1 MSKNILY
8 YSNYCDNSKKLLQIL
23 SQSSIQNDIHFICI
37 DKRVKMPDGRTQVL
51 LKDGSQGL
59 LPPNVTKVPALMLV
73 NNGFHVLFGD
83 QIYQHLQPKEKAA
96 QNHATNF
103 QGEPDAF
110 SFNAFSTSG
119 ITSDQFS
126 FLDMNADDLLAKGNG
141 GTRQMFNYVT
151 VQDNGAGM
159 SIETPP
165 DDYSPDKV
173 NESAVQ
179 QYQQQRNQLKQ

>member
-1 MSKNILY
+1 MSNNILY

-23 SQSSIQNDIHFICI
+23 SKSRVKNNLHFISI
-37 DKRVKMPDGRTQVL
+37 DKRMKMNDGSINIL
-51 LKDGSQGL
+51 LKDGSQVL

-83 QIYQHLQPKEKAA
+83 QIYQHLQPKEEAV
-96 QNHATNF
+96 QREVTNN

-110 SFNAFSTSG
+110 TFNAFSASG
-119 ITSDQFS
+119 ITSDQYS
-126 FLDMNADDLLAKGNG
+126 FLDMNADDLLAKGDG

-151 VQDNGAGM
+151 VQEEASNM

-173 NESAVQ
+173 NDSAVQ

>member
-1 MSKNILY
+1 MSNNILY

-23 SQSSIQNDIHFICI
+23 STSRIKDKLHFICI
-37 DKRVKMPDGRTQVL
+37 DKRIKMEDGSINIL
-51 LKDGSQGL
+51 LKDGSKVL

-73 NNGFHVLFGD
+73 NNGYHILFGD
-83 QIYQHLQPKEKAA
+83 QIYQHLQPKEEAV
-96 QNHATNF
+96 QQQATNN

-119 ITSDQFS
+119 ISSDQYS
-126 FLDMNADDLLAKGNG
+126 FLDMNADDLLARGNG

-151 VQDNGAGM
+151 VQEEGSSMN
-159 SIETPP
+159 IETPP
-165 DDYSPDKV
+165 DDYTPDKV

>member
-1 MSKNILY
+1 MSNNILY

-23 SQSSIQNDIHFICI
+23 SQSRIKDDIHFICI
-37 DKRVKMPDGRTQVL
+37 DKRMQMPDGSTHII
-51 LKDGSQGL
+51 LKDGSHVL

-73 NNGFHVLFGD
+73 NNGFHILFGD
-83 QIYQHLQPKEKAA
+83 QIYQHLQPKEKSM
-96 QNHATNF
+96 QNKATNN

-110 SFNAFSTSG
+110 SFNAFSSSG
-119 ITSDQFS
+119 ISSDQYS
-126 FLDMNADDLLAKGNG
+126 FLDMNADELSAKGNG

-151 VQDNGAGM
+151 VQEDVNM

-173 NESAVQ
+173 NESSIQ
-179 QYQQQRNQLKQ
+179 QYEQQRNQLKQ